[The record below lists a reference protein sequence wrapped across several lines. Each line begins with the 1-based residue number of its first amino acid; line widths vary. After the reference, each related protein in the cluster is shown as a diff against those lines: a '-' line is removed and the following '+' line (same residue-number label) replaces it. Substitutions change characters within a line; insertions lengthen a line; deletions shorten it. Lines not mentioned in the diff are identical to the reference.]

1 MNSLR
6 GIAGRTLNYSD
17 EDHLLTAGTT
27 TYQYNVDGFLSA
39 KTDGSDVT
47 TYDHSSRGELLSVML
62 PDGRAIEY
70 VHDPLGRRIAKKID
84 GVIVEKYLWQ
94 GLTRLLAVYDG
105 SNSLLLRFGYTDRRM
120 PLVMTKGGSTYYLT
134 YDQVGSLRVVADAS
148 GNMVKRIDYDSF
160 GNIISDSDPSF
171 EVPFGFDGGLHDQD
185 TGLVR
190 FGYRDYDPDTGRWT
204 AKDPIFFTG
213 GDTDLYGYCLNNPIN
228 FIDPTGQFG
237 IAGFAVGIAAGAY
250 GGFVGGMASGNV
262 ATGII
267 SGIVGGVAGGI
278 VGIVA
283 PQLSTIAGGIAG
295 GIVGGIAGS
304 VTGVYLDNP
313 CGATFSN
320 YANSAVFGGF
330 AGGLTGAMGGAFTAG
345 AQMLGASGVAVDIAS
360 AMTTAPVGIGL
371 GMGVSAIPN

>member
-6 GIAGRTLNYSD
+6 GIAGRNFFYDD
-17 EDHLLTAGTT
+17 EDHLLTAGSVI
-27 TYQYNVDGFLSA
+27 YSYNLDGFLAA
-39 KTDGSDVT
+39 KTDGPDVT
-47 TYDHSSRGELLSVML
+47 TYDYSSRGELLNVTL
-62 PDGRAIEY
+62 PSGPVIEY
-70 VHDPLGRRIAKKID
+70 LHDPLGRRIAKKVNNI
-84 GVIVEKYLWQ
+84 ITEKYLWQ
-94 GLTRLLAVYDG
+94 GLTRLLAIYDG
-105 SNSLLLRFGYTDRRM
+105 SDLLLVRFEYADGRM
-120 PLVMTKGGSTYYLT
+120 PVAMTKGGSTYYLT

-148 GNMVKRIDYDSF
+148 GNVVKRIGCDSF
-160 GNIISDSDPSF
+160 GNIISDTDPSF
-171 EVPFGFDGGLHDQD
+171 EVPFGFAGGLQDRD

-190 FGYRDYDPDTGRWT
+190 FGCRGYDPDVGRWT
-204 AKDPIFFTG
+204 AKDTILFAG

-295 GIVGGIAGS
+295 GIVGSIAGS

-313 CGATFSN
+313 CGATFSS